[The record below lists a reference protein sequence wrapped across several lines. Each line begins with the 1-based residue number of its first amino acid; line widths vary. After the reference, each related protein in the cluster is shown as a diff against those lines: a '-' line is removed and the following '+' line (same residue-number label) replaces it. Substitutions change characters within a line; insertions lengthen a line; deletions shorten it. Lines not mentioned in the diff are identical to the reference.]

1 MANYTLNNDTIAA
14 LATPHGP
21 GAIAVIRLSGEKAI
35 AIVEKVFYTKSL
47 KHKALANKASHT
59 AHFGLIVENDVII
72 DEVLVTIFKAT
83 KTYTGEEI
91 VEISCHGSMFIQ
103 QQIHSFFYM

>member
-35 AIVEKVFYTKSL
+35 AIVEKVFLYKVS
-47 KHKALANKASHT
+47 
-59 AHFGLIVENDVII
+59 
-72 DEVLVTIFKAT
+72 
-83 KTYTGEEI
+83 KT
-91 VEISCHGSMFIQ
+91 
-103 QQIHSFFYM
+103 